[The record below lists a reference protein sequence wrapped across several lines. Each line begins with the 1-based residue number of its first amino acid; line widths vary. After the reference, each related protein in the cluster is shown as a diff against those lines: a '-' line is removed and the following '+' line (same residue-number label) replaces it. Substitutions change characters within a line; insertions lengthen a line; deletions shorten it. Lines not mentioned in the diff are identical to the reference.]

1 MTRTAFRP
9 VLLGLPLLWATAIA
23 LATLVASG
31 TARGVAAYAASAAV
45 YGIGALICHQLPERS
60 FHFWGAQL
68 PVCARCT
75 GLYAGAA
82 VAAVAAAIPTGA
94 LRRGLWDRARE
105 WLAIAAAP
113 TAVTLV
119 YEWSS
124 GVMPSHWLRAA
135 AGFPLGA
142 IVMLIIVAATTV
154 DSAVEVH

>member
-1 MTRTAFRP
+1 MP
-9 VLLGLPLLWATAIA
+9 VLWAAAIA
-23 LATLVASG
+23 VATLIAG
-31 TARGVAAYAASAAV
+31 RPGVGAAAYGASAAV
-45 YGIGALICHQLPERS
+45 YEIGSLICHQFPERS
-60 FHFWGAQL
+60 FYFRGAQL

-82 VAAVAAAIPTGA
+82 IAAVAAAAVPTGF
-94 LRRGLWDRARE
+94 LRRGVWDRARS

-113 TAVTLV
+113 TAATLT
-119 YEWSS
+119 YEWIS